1 MVFLIA
7 VAVPDMISLLK
18 QLNTSPGMQ
27 LLTWKLLFAHYQLA
41 KVARNSFLSVKK
53 VSNTPSLS
61 CLRGISALQPL
72 CYNLV
77 HRDLD
82 HFSLLQDIILAHYID
97 DIMLIRPTEQEV
109 ANY

>member
-7 VAVPDMISLLK
+7 AAVPDMISLLK

-27 LLTWKLLFAHYQLA
+27 LLTWKLLFAHYLLV
-41 KVARNSFLSVKK
+41 KVTRNNVLSVNKI
-53 VSNTPSLS
+53 SNTPSVS
-61 CLRGISALQPL
+61 CLRGRGISALQPL

-82 HFSLLQDIILAHYID
+82 HLPL
-97 DIMLIRPTEQEV
+97 P
-109 ANY
+109 